1 MIDLGVLAIEP
12 SSLRVLAID
21 KQEASKRQILT
32 LRREHGLN
40 RRYLQFHLDN
50 IYAKDY
56 EVNEIRLPNADQ
68 EL

>member
-21 KQEASKRQILT
+21 KQEASKGQLFT

>member
-1 MIDLGVLAIEP
+1 MMDLGVLAIEP

-21 KQEASKRQILT
+21 KQEASKGQVLT

-40 RRYLQFHLDN
+40 RKYLQFHLDS
-50 IYAKDY
+50 IYVKDY
-56 EVNEIRLPNADQ
+56 KVDEIQLSSVDQ